1 MKYIDILIGFVLG
14 FITAFA
20 GAFLYLYFFTSYNLF
35 TDFQF
40 ILQSGILGQVLKLGA
55 ILNLAVFF
63 ILLKFNKDFMARG
76 IIITFVVL
84 TVLAFFI

>member
-1 MKYIDILIGFVLG
+1 MKYTDIFIGFLIGL
-14 FITAFA
+14 ITAFV
-20 GAFLYLYFFTSYNLF
+20 GGFLFLILFTTYNLF
-35 TDFQF
+35 ADFNF
-40 ILQSGILGQVLKLGA
+40 ILQSGILGKVLKLGA

-76 IIITFVVL
+76 IIVAFVVL